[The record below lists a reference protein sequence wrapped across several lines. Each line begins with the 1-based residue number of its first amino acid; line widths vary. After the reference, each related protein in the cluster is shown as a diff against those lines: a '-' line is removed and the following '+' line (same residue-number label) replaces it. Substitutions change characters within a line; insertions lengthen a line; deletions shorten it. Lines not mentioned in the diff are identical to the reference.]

1 MRPHRVHCQEAERS
15 LERLRTDYVDI
26 YYAHRDDLT
35 TTLDEVVSVYDEILQ
50 SGQARVGIILPPGA
64 AIELL
69 ATDAGS
75 IKDVAAWCKATGNEL
90 VEQTSDG
97 AVYRFVI
104 RRK

>member
-1 MRPHRVHCQEAERS
+1 MPV
-15 LERLRTDYVDI
+15 I
-26 YYAHRDDLT
+26 
-35 TTLDEVVSVYDEILQ
+35 EITQ
-50 SGQARVGIILPPGA
+50 SIDARGLSCPMPIVKTAQAVKAIPSGGA
-64 AIELL
+64 VELL

-75 IKDVAAWCKATGNEL
+75 IKDVAAWCRATGNEL

>member
-1 MRPHRVHCQEAERS
+1 MTLQIS
-15 LERLRTDYVDI
+15 Q
-26 YYAHRDDLT
+26 
-35 TTLDEVVSVYDEILQ
+35 TLDARGLSCPMPIVKTA
-50 SGQARVGIILPPGA
+50 QAVRTIPSGA
-64 AIELL
+64 AVELF

-90 VEQTSDG
+90 IEQTSDG

>member
-1 MRPHRVHCQEAERS
+1 MTV
-15 LERLRTDYVDI
+15 LEIAVQVDARGLSCPMPI
-26 YYAHRDDLT
+26 VMTARAAK
-35 TTLDEVVSVYDEILQ
+35 TLPS
-50 SGQARVGIILPPGA
+50 GA
-64 AIELL
+64 ALELM

-90 VEQTSDG
+90 IEQSSDG